1 MSEDSVHSLMDMLDN
16 DTVVELVAE
25 EPEPVDEIVSCSDID
40 LPLPLRR
47 ALSSDV
53 DDPKMVFLLSW
64 C

>member
-40 LPLPLRR
+40 LPLLFV
-47 ALSSDV
+47 ALYLQMS
-53 DDPKMVFLLSW
+53 MI
-64 C
+64 